1 MKQENERKD
10 ADAMRAVYLSIQTT
24 DASAYMDAAESA
36 NEKAGARISF
46 YGCNRSDAEDDPL
59 TFHEL
64 SQRTRE
70 ADFVFVRCMA
80 DPTRFRRF
88 DEYEKTLRECPGI
101 VFVFSGSPDV
111 QIAYRDLFKGS
122 DEDFVRLCSYAALKG
137 RENDESLL
145 LYAYRMATGADV
157 EVPDPV
163 SNRSDGIYR
172 KGFPQDVSKEDYL
185 STLKGRPVAG
195 VLFPYNLWLY
205 GNLSHIDAL
214 CDRLEAHGMDVIP
227 VFYAPSAASSSKV
240 RPVREV
246 AEEYFTRDGR
256 TIIDVLLVCSPFSQL
271 TASEGTADVPPDRN
285 YFHTLLGVPAIQAMS
300 YSGEFKDYQE
310 TAGGPPKSDLKSMVC
325 WPELDGQIIGV
336 PYAHSRSESKKSE
349 PLPDRVDHLCRSAAG
364 WARLGRKP
372 PSERKV
378 AIMMYQVSP
387 GSERIGNA
395 GSLDAPA
402 SVVSLMK
409 SLRDSGYA
417 LDWIPEDAAEL
428 MRRILDGV
436 TYDFGGMTDSEIV
449 EKAAGTVGKAE
460 HEAWLENIPE
470 FNRKEIKERWGD
482 APGDIASAKGR
493 MVIPGFVTGNVVV
506 TLQPPRGWGEG
517 ADELCH
523 DPVLPPHNQYLAFYR
538 WLKDVFGADAVIHMG
553 THGTL
558 EWLPGRSAALS
569 GKCYPDLVL
578 DSIPDIYPYMIDD
591 PGEGIQAKRR
601 SEAVLVGH
609 LNAVMTRAEL
619 HDGMLKIDSLI
630 QEYIGMGAATGPRR
644 EALLEEILEAAR
656 EENLLNDVGLDE
668 GSGIEDLKERIWA
681 LHDLVTEAKDA
692 LIRDGLHILGR
703 VPDGD
708 LMAESVYSLSRLD
721 NGSVPSLR
729 RSVGESMEADPEKD
743 LDAVDWKT
751 MELIR
756 AMMAS
761 EFRAEECLEACR
773 SMIPGTTPALEKS
786 VGYVCERLYPS
797 LKATSGEIGSVMEAL
812 SGGYVLPGPSGAPTR
827 GNADILPTGRNYYGL
842 DPDTLPTRSAWN
854 VGKGMADQ
862 MISRYIEEKGGFPRE
877 IGFIIWATDTYKNG
891 GDDIAYILWLMGV
904 RPVWAESGAEVVGLE
919 VIPLEELGR
928 PRVDVTVRITG
939 LFRDVFP
946 NITEL
951 IDEAASMVMGLD
963 ESEEDNA
970 MAANLRKDTAE
981 RMMEGIPE
989 DEARKRSSVRVF
1001 GCPPGAYGPGV
1012 NHLIESGKWT
1022 DVKDLADSYVAW
1034 GSYAYGRG
1042 CSGIQ
1047 MKDEFV
1053 RRISRVKATVKNM
1066 PDREIDL
1073 IDIDDVY
1080 GYLGGMNALVKAYG
1094 GDAVSYMGD
1103 GSDPGS
1109 TKVRTLGEEMRFV
1122 FRSKALNPKYIEGMK
1137 RHGYRGAAEMVNV
1150 IEHAFGMDATSDVM
1164 DKWMYDGIAEKYLL
1178 DKDTWDWMEEV
1189 NPYAAAEI
1197 LDRLQ
1202 EAVSRRMWE
1211 PDEDMLE
1218 KLDELSRL
1226 AEDRLEDLSD
1236 RSGEIGYI
1244 IPAIRGP

>member
-1 MKQENERKD
+1 MEQGVKTEGMD
-10 ADAMRAVYLSIQTT
+10 VVYLSIQTT
-24 DASAYMDAAESA
+24 DASVYAAAAESA
-36 NEKAGARISF
+36 SRSAGIPIRF
-46 YGCNRSDAEDDPL
+46 FGCTRTEAEDDPL

-64 SQRTRE
+64 SNRTRE

-80 DPTRFRRF
+80 DPTRFKRF
-88 DEYEKTLRECPGI
+88 DEYEKVLRECPGN

-111 QIAYRDLFKGS
+111 QIAYRDLFRGS

-145 LYAYRMATGADV
+145 LYALRMTTGADV
-157 EVPDPV
+157 VVPDPV
-163 SNRSDGIYR
+163 SNRTDGIYR
-172 KGFPQDVSKEDYL
+172 KGFPIDVSKEDYL
-185 STLKGRPVAG
+185 QTLKGRPVAG

-205 GNLSHIDAL
+205 GNLAHIDAL
-214 CDRLEAHGMDVIP
+214 SDGLKEHGMDVIP

-246 AEEYFTRDGR
+246 AEEYFTENGKV
-256 TIIDVLLVCSPFSQL
+256 IIDVLVLCSPFSQL
-271 TASEGTADVPPDRN
+271 TASEGTADVPPERN
-285 YFHTLLGVPAIQAMS
+285 FFHTLLGVPVIQAMS
-300 YSGEFKDYQE
+300 YSGEFKDFEE
-310 TAGGPPKSDLKSMVC
+310 TAGGPPKADLKSMVC
-325 WPELDGQIIGV
+325 WPELDGQITGV
-336 PYAHSRSESKKSE
+336 PYAQSKAESKRSEAI
-349 PLPDRVDHLCRSAAG
+349 PDRIGHICRMAAG
-364 WARLGRKP
+364 WARMGRKP
-372 PSERKV
+372 PSERK
-378 AIMMYQVSP
+378 AALIMYQVSP

-402 SVVSLMK
+402 SVVALMK
-409 SLRDSGYA
+409 AMRDAGYA
-417 LDWIPEDAAEL
+417 LDWVPEDSAEL
-428 MRRILDGV
+428 MKRILEGV
-436 TYDFGGMTDSEIV
+436 TYDFGGLTDSEII
-449 EKAAGTVGKAE
+449 EKAAGSVGTAEYDGWIDGIPDFDRRQIEDRWGKA
-460 HEAWLENIPE
+460 
-470 FNRKEIKERWGD
+470 
-482 APGDIASAKGR
+482 PGQVASAKGR
-493 MVIPGFVTGNVVV
+493 MIIPGFVSGNVVV

-523 DPVLPPHNQYLAFYR
+523 DPVLPPHHQYLAFYR
-538 WLKDVFGADAVIHMG
+538 WLRDVFGVDAVIHMG

-578 DSIPDIYPYMIDD
+578 DSIPNIYPYMIDD

-619 HDGMLKIDSLI
+619 HDGLLKIDSLI
-630 QEYIGMGAATGPRR
+630 QEYVGMGAATNPRR
-644 EALLEEILEAAR
+644 ESLLKEILEAAT
-656 EENLLNDVGLDE
+656 EENLLDDIGLTED
-668 GSGIEDLKERIWA
+668 SGTEEMAERIWA

-692 LIRDGLHILGR
+692 LIRDGLHILGK
-703 VPDGD
+703 VPEGN
-708 LMAESVYSLSRLD
+708 LLAESVYSLSRLD

-729 RSVGESMEADPEKD
+729 RSVGESLGADPEKD
-743 LDAVDWKT
+743 LDDTDDAT
-751 MELIR
+751 SRLIE
-756 AMMAS
+756 AMMGAG
-761 EFRAEECLEACR
+761 FRTDECLKICKD
-773 SMIPGTTPALEKS
+773 MVPGTTSALEES
-786 VGYVCERLYPS
+786 VRYVCERIYPS
-797 LKATSGEIGSVMEAL
+797 LTATSGEIGSVLEAL

-842 DPDTLPTRSAWN
+842 DPDTLPTRSAWT

-862 MISRYIEEKGGFPRE
+862 MISRFIEDKGVFPRE

-904 RPVWAESGAEVVGLE
+904 RPVWAESGSEVTGLE

-946 NITEL
+946 NIIEL

-970 MAANLRKDTAE
+970 MAANLRKDMTD
-981 RMMEGIPE
+981 RMLEGIPD
-989 DEARKRSSVRVF
+989 DEARRMSSVRVF

-1012 NHLIESGKWT
+1012 NHLIESGKWST
-1022 DVKDLADSYVAW
+1022 LKDLADSYVSW

-1042 CSGIQ
+1042 YSGTQ
-1047 MKDEFV
+1047 LKDEFV
-1053 RRISRVKATVKNM
+1053 RRLTKVKATVKNM

-1109 TKVRTLGEEMRFV
+1109 TKVRTLGEEMKFV

-1202 EAVSRRMWE
+1202 EAVSRGMWE
-1211 PDEDMLE
+1211 ADDDMLE

-1226 AEDRLEDLSD
+1226 AEDRLEDLTD
-1236 RSGEIGYI
+1236 RRRETGYTDLPI
-1244 IPAIRGP
+1244 SRA